1 MFVGHRALL
10 IIFSL
15 TLLLVHSRT
24 LLLSTCTAPSLVG
37 LATLPL
43 VRCRALLKL
52 NSVAQSLNLRRTDF
66 LVNCIAF
73 LLISCTTSLFVRSLD
88 VILSTALRDF
98 DLMICI

>member
-24 LLLSTCTAPSLVG
+24 LLLSTCTALSLAG

-52 NSVAQSLNLRRTDF
+52 NNVAQSLNLRRTDF
-66 LVNCIAF
+66 LINCVAF
-73 LLISCTTSLFVRSLD
+73 LFISCTTSLFVRSLG
-88 VILSTALRDF
+88 VILSTTLGDF
-98 DLMICI
+98 DLMISI